1 MKKVILGLILLH
13 GFGIAHAQ
21 LEEGYWSEAK
31 VNGVLKRT
39 VRLRLQPDLSGL
51 SEREREALGLI
62 LQVGEIFQG
71 LYEQSRHPK
80 SQQALARLQS
90 IHRRSPSDHSQG
102 LLDLFRIFKGPVGTT
117 LRNQREAFLPVEPP
131 VPGGA
136 VYPWDIS
143 QAELDAFLQAF
154 PSKKAD
160 ILDVRTV
167 VRRSNHGQITWDRKA
182 LIDNP
187 TIRWLHPD
195 EYQELDAWIDV
206 DEFDEDFYAVPY
218 SVAYAEEMMQAYSL
232 LDQAGRLLKDE
243 DPDFSSYLRA
253 RALGLLTND
262 YEAGDATWVRG
273 RFKNLNAQIG
283 SFETYD
289 DNLYGVKSF
298 FSLSALSVDH
308 ERTKNLGSAM
318 KYLPELEESLPYD
331 SQKTVQTDIPIAVYN
346 VVADFGQSRGT
357 NTATILP
364 NDPDH
369 ARKYGRLIMLRAN
382 IMLDPTLF
390 QNRLTAYKAAVITSQ
405 EEDLTI
411 DGNFERTLWHEVGHY
426 LGPSKTKDD
435 TLIEEALADHS
446 NTVEELKAD
455 LVSLYLVP
463 RLLELGYYD
472 EAQAKSVYASGL
484 RRTLQK
490 VKPRPDQP
498 YQTMQLMQQNYMLK
512 HGALNLVNGQLKI
525 NYDKYHGSV
534 EGMLREVLEIQSSG
548 DRERAQS
555 FIDQYARWDR
565 EFHGNLAQRILEA
578 SPYRYTLVTYSALDE

>member
-1 MKKVILGLILLH
+1 MKKVILGLVLLY
-13 GFGIAHAQ
+13 GCGVAHAQ
-21 LEEGYWSEAK
+21 LEEGYWSEPK

-39 VRLRLQPDLSGL
+39 VKLRLQPDLSNL
-51 SEREREALGLI
+51 SEKERDALRLI

-90 IHRRSPSDHSQG
+90 IHRRSPTEHSKG
-102 LLDLFRIFKGPVGTT
+102 LLDLYRVFKGPIGTN
-117 LRNQREAFLPVEPP
+117 LRNQREPFLPVEPS

-143 QAELDAFLQAF
+143 QTELDDFLQAF
-154 PSKKAD
+154 SYKRAE

-167 VRRSNHGQITWDRKA
+167 VRRSNHGQVTWDRKA

-195 EYQELDAWIDV
+195 EYEKLDAWIDV

-218 SVAYAEEMMQAYSL
+218 SVAYAKEMMQAYSL
-232 LDQAGRLLKDE
+232 LDQAGRILKEE

-273 RFKNLNAQIG
+273 RFNNLNAQIG

-298 FSLSALSVDH
+298 FSLSALTIDH
-308 ERTKNLGSAM
+308 DRTKDLGSAM
-318 KYLPELEESLPYD
+318 EYLQELEDSLPYEG
-331 SQKTVQTDIPIAVYN
+331 QKTVQTDIPIAVYN
-346 VVADFGQSRGT
+346 VIADFGQSRGT

-390 QNRLTAYKAAVITSQ
+390 ENRLSAYKAAVITSQ
-405 EEDLTI
+405 EDDLTI
-411 DGNFERTLWHEVGHY
+411 DSNFKRTMWHEVGHY
-426 LGPSKTKDD
+426 LGPSKTRDN

-446 NTVEELKAD
+446 NTFEELKAD

-463 RLLELGYYD
+463 KLLDLGVYD
-472 EAQAKSVYASGL
+472 QAQAKSVYASGL

-490 VKPRPDQP
+490 VKPRSDQP

-525 NYDKYHGSV
+525 NYDKYHASV
-534 EGMLREVLEIQSSG
+534 ESMLKEVLDIQFSG
-548 DRERAQS
+548 DRARAQS
-555 FIDQYARWDR
+555 FITQYSRWDR
-565 EFHGNLAQRILEA
+565 EFHGNLAQRILQA
-578 SPYRYTLVTYSALDE
+578 SPHRYTLVTYSALGE